1 MQTVRNF
8 LPEQYE
14 QTNPLA
20 INHNYLPQQ
29 FADVDAIL
37 AKVREVVVR
46 GDFTLGRAVDQLEQ
60 RIAALCG
67 TRHAVGV
74 GSGTDALF
82 LSLKALGV
90 GPGDEVITT
99 PFTFYATIGAI
110 VTAGA
115 RPVFA
120 DAGLRVVAPDLIGF
134 GRSDKPVEAGWH
146 SFERHRDML
155 LRFIE
160 RLDLRNVMLVCQDWG
175 GLLGLTLPQ
184 AMPERFTRLL
194 AMNTGLGT
202 GQVTEGFRQWRSYSN
217 SQTDLPVGR
226 LIQRGKPDM
235 SEAEVAAYDAPFPDP
250 RHKAAL
256 RAFPNLVPDGE
267 DAPGAAISREARG
280 FWQAQWN
287 GSSFMAIGM
296 QDPVLGEAPM
306 RALQK
311 VIRGCP
317 APLEVAGAGHFVQEW
332 GAPIAVAALRHFDLE
347 RA

>member
-1 MQTVRNF
+1 M
-8 LPEQYE
+8 
-14 QTNPLA
+14 
-20 INHNYLPQQ
+20 I
-29 FADVDAIL
+29 
-37 AKVREVVVR
+37 
-46 GDFTLGRAVDQLEQ
+46 
-60 RIAALCG
+60 
-67 TRHAVGV
+67 
-74 GSGTDALF
+74 
-82 LSLKALGV
+82 
-90 GPGDEVITT
+90 
-99 PFTFYATIGAI
+99 
-110 VTAGA
+110 
-115 RPVFA
+115 PVFA
-120 DAGLRVVAPDLIGF
+120 GAGLRVVAPDLIGF

-194 AMNTGLGT
+194 VMNTGLGT

-267 DAPGAAISREARG
+267 DAPGAVISREARG

-287 GSSFMAIGM
+287 GRSFMAIGM

>member
-1 MQTVRNF
+1 MDALRTPDHRF
-8 LPEQYE
+8 ASLPGWPFAPHC
-14 QTNPLA
+14 TDD
-20 INHNYLPQQ
+20 LPG
-29 FADVDAIL
+29 FEGLRVHHVDEGPRDA
-37 AKVREVVVR
+37 
-46 GDFTLGRAVDQLEQ
+46 AVT
-60 RIAALCG
+60 ALCLHG
-67 TRHAVGV
+67 NPTWGYLYRHM
-74 GSGTDALF
+74 
-82 LSLKALGV
+82 
-90 GPGDEVITT
+90 I
-99 PFTFYATIGAI
+99 
-110 VTAGA
+110 
-115 RPVFA
+115 PVFA

-194 AMNTGLGT
+194 VMNTGLGT

-287 GSSFMAIGM
+287 GRSFMAIGM